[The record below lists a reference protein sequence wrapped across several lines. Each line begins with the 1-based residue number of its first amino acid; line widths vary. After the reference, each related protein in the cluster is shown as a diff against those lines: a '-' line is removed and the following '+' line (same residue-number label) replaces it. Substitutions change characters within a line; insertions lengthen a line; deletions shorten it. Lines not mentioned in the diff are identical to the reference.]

1 MTSAAT
7 SSRDLVRRSLQGSS
21 TDRTPVIMHL
31 GMYAPRLQ
39 QLTFHKVAHDPTLLA
54 NAVQSAQK
62 LFGCDGVIPLIDT
75 TLEAESCGCRVV
87 WTEKDEPAVMS
98 HPLAD
103 GTGGEGLGG
112 EISSQPTGRL
122 AVALEA
128 TQRLGTIMGRTV
140 ALLPAITGPVTI
152 GQHLRGPGFL
162 TELNQGEDAAA
173 DTLAIATRTTLDVAR
188 HYLDAEMEF
197 LVVVDPLLAYVEP
210 EHLSWIA
217 DALLP
222 LWNVAGFFGAQVLL
236 QTRTSGRPHLDGC
249 LNFGADALVLE
260 EGMPGDAVDLPTVR
274 EACIGAAVPPSLLGL
289 EIAEIEF
296 TAESWRRETCPPG
309 SFLTF
314 STVPR
319 STPPENVQ
327 ALLRAVSGH
336 VL

>member
-1 MTSAAT
+1 MTSFSCRPSGGAATETCWNGTRSLSSEISNRVSARTGRRRTSTTSCTIRTPSASTMTQRRRRGRPSVRRGRSADGRTTSSRRNGSRRRRPQRRSPGTGIGPTHEAAEVGEMTSAAT

-197 LVVVDPLLAYVEP
+197 LVVVD
-210 EHLSWIA
+210 
-217 DALLP
+217 
-222 LWNVAGFFGAQVLL
+222 
-236 QTRTSGRPHLDGC
+236 
-249 LNFGADALVLE
+249 
-260 EGMPGDAVDLPTVR
+260 
-274 EACIGAAVPPSLLGL
+274 
-289 EIAEIEF
+289 
-296 TAESWRRETCPPG
+296 
-309 SFLTF
+309 
-314 STVPR
+314 
-319 STPPENVQ
+319 
-327 ALLRAVSGH
+327 
-336 VL
+336 